1 VKCGRD
7 DGGLIKQN
15 KTKETI
21 MPTDLEKLTNELSHA
36 QKLTENPE
44 AAKTWKE
51 ANIKESKQL
60 RVEMDAVLQK
70 LKAAPGS
77 RERALSITKL
87 QEAIM
92 WLGMD
97 LKERGA
103 ANPYPNSYN
112 PANAVVEPTADG
124 MKM

>member
-1 VKCGRD
+1 
-7 DGGLIKQN
+7 
-15 KTKETI
+15 
-21 MPTDLEKLTNELSHA
+21 MPIGENLEKAVEELN
-36 QKLTENPE
+36 QVRKLTEDPE
-44 AAKTWKE
+44 AMKSWIESK
-51 ANIKESKQL
+51 IKESKQL
-60 RVEMDAVLQK
+60 RVELDGVLQK

-87 QEAIM
+87 QESIM

-97 LKERGA
+97 LKELGA

-112 PANAVVEPTADG
+112 PNNAIVEPTADG